1 MYLALLVI
9 FLQCSEL
16 YSQKRVFTFNTV
28 DIKVQPSVKVKN
40 GAPLS
45 ITCHADISK
54 STDFQLKHNFTFFKD
69 GKLVFMTVSDK
80 RDARYEIPVARS
92 SDTGDYECTVEAGG
106 KTKSS
111 NSLHVW
117 VTGMTKPILTAEKKE
132 VLEGEVVKLRC
143 ELPEEVPP
151 LYFFFR
157 KMKMN
162 STPKEKSVFESQRNF
177 SVVEFP
183 VEEGDNI
190 LQFDCFARR
199 NVKLEFESSE
209 HSKKTLV
216 TVREPFIKPTLNV
229 KPSSNITEGDRI
241 QIECSTV
248 VARMRDIEIILQK
261 NKTILNSVRDE
272 KLLKYSAVATLE
284 DSGEYQCKVEQGRA
298 SKTTKLNIVVSELFP
313 KPILA
318 ASVIK
323 LDENKEL
330 TLSCSINGFQKANF
344 SILRKNS
351 NADIWL
357 KNSKNLTMRV
367 NVNDTGS
374 YICKAEVKGIVKE
387 SKPVTINVYAP
398 VSKPTLSVVSGLPE
412 VVLGK
417 SLLLICRSVMGT
429 PPITFTFYKG
439 NKIKETVVNDTYA
452 TFLDENIGQND
463 KGGYRC
469 DAKNNHSSGMKTSNI
484 LNITVIVPI
493 KNASLGS
500 VPYGEVEDGSETV
513 FLCSVKEGSWPIRFR
528 IFRKTDREVLLF
540 EKNENAHRVVWR
552 REAMNRQDT
561 GTYYCMASNRANVD
575 VKSHPITISVILAAW
590 QKGVIAAFV
599 LILIAGAVTL
609 TLWWLLCKKKKAKGP
624 SMEMSGSALATNLPN
639 EKLTRQHNDGDY
651 YSGSGYIEDS
661 ENHMKSPDES
671 KGPDLESAEVEY
683 TEVEVSTLDP
693 HRGAFIRQ
701 TTKKKEKK
709 LILCQYIF
717 QLLYRRGLKQFIV
730 KSEKLIMCLHHTMI
744 LWKTGI
750 LDYKGILMLLRTVVS
765 KISWEKKTSQDGR
778 CCKCFKSSA
787 ALIYEFARLFFS
799 KFMSLRGTMEMF
811 LKHLMEK
818 ITNKNSHRK
827 VALETTDLGSHF

>member
-693 HRGAFIRQ
+693 HRAPVQKGTETVYSEIR
-701 TTKKKEKK
+701 KANN
-709 LILCQYIF
+709 
-717 QLLYRRGLKQFIV
+717 
-730 KSEKLIMCLHHTMI
+730 
-744 LWKTGI
+744 
-750 LDYKGILMLLRTVVS
+750 VS
-765 KISWEKKTSQDGR
+765 PSYYDSVENRHS
-778 CCKCFKSSA
+778 
-787 ALIYEFARLFFS
+787 RLQ
-799 KFMSLRGTMEMF
+799 GHPDAT
-811 LKHLMEK
+811 
-818 ITNKNSHRK
+818 
-827 VALETTDLGSHF
+827 

>member
-54 STDFQLKHNFTFFKD
+54 STDFQLKHNFTVFKD

-80 RDARYEIPVARS
+80 RDAHYEIPVARS

-624 SMEMSGSALATNLPN
+624 SMEMSGSALATNSPN

-661 ENHMKSPDES
+661 ENHMKSTDES

-693 HRGAFIRQ
+693 HRAPVQKGTETVYSEIR
-701 TTKKKEKK
+701 KANN
-709 LILCQYIF
+709 
-717 QLLYRRGLKQFIV
+717 
-730 KSEKLIMCLHHTMI
+730 
-744 LWKTGI
+744 
-750 LDYKGILMLLRTVVS
+750 VS
-765 KISWEKKTSQDGR
+765 PSYYDSVENRHS
-778 CCKCFKSSA
+778 
-787 ALIYEFARLFFS
+787 RLQ
-799 KFMSLRGTMEMF
+799 GHPDAT
-811 LKHLMEK
+811 
-818 ITNKNSHRK
+818 
-827 VALETTDLGSHF
+827 

>member
-671 KGPDLESAEVEY
+671 K
-683 TEVEVSTLDP
+683 
-693 HRGAFIRQ
+693 
-701 TTKKKEKK
+701 
-709 LILCQYIF
+709 
-717 QLLYRRGLKQFIV
+717 
-730 KSEKLIMCLHHTMI
+730 
-744 LWKTGI
+744 
-750 LDYKGILMLLRTVVS
+750 
-765 KISWEKKTSQDGR
+765 
-778 CCKCFKSSA
+778 
-787 ALIYEFARLFFS
+787 
-799 KFMSLRGTMEMF
+799 
-811 LKHLMEK
+811 
-818 ITNKNSHRK
+818 
-827 VALETTDLGSHF
+827 ETTRAS

>member
-16 YSQKRVFTFNTV
+16 YTQERVFTFNTV
-28 DIKVQPSVKVKN
+28 EIKVQPSVKVKN
-40 GAPLS
+40 GAPMS
-45 ITCHADISK
+45 IVCHADISK
-54 STDFQLKHNFTFFKD
+54 STDFQLKHNFTIFKD

-80 RDARYEIPVARS
+80 GDAQYEISMARS
-92 SDTGDYECTVEAGG
+92 SDTGEYECTVEAGG

-157 KMKMN
+157 KIKMN
-162 STPKEKSVFESQRNF
+162 STPKEKHVFEPYRNF
-177 SVVEFP
+177 SVVEFS

-190 LQFDCFARR
+190 LQFDCFGRR
-199 NVKLEFESSE
+199 NVKLEFETSE
-209 HSKKTLV
+209 HSNKTLV
-216 TVREPFIKPTLNV
+216 TVREPFIKPTLNA
-229 KPSSNITEGDRI
+229 KPSSNITEGDRV
-241 QIECSTV
+241 QFECSTV

-272 KLLKYSAVATLE
+272 KLLKYSAIATLE
-284 DSGEYQCKVEQGRA
+284 DSGEYLCKVEQGRA
-298 SKTTKLNIVVSELFP
+298 SKTTKLNVVVSELFP

-318 ASVIK
+318 ASMSK

-330 TLSCSINGFQKANF
+330 TLSCSISGFRKANF

-351 NADIWL
+351 NGDIWL
-357 KNSKNLTMRV
+357 KNSRNLTLRV

-387 SKPVTINVYAP
+387 SKPVRINVYAP

-417 SLLLICRSVMGT
+417 PLQLICRSVMGT

-439 NKIKETVVNDTYA
+439 NEVKKTVINDTYA
-452 TFLDENIGQND
+452 TFLDENIRQND
-463 KGGYRC
+463 KRGYKC
-469 DAKNNHSSGMKTSNI
+469 DARNNHSSGVKTSNI

-493 KNASLGS
+493 RNASLGS
-500 VPYGEVEDGSETV
+500 IPYGEVEDGSETA

-528 IFRKTDREVLLF
+528 IFRKTDHEVLLF
-540 EKNENAHRVVWR
+540 EKNENADRVLWR
-552 REAMNRQDT
+552 KAAMNRQDT
-561 GTYYCMASNRANVD
+561 GTYYCIASNRANVD
-575 VKSHPITISVILAAW
+575 VKSHPITISVILASW

-599 LILIAGAVTL
+599 LIPIAGAITL
-609 TLWWLLCKKKKAKGP
+609 ALWWFLCKKKKAKGP
-624 SMEMSGSALATNLPN
+624 SLEMSGSALPTNLTS
-639 EKLTRQHNDGDY
+639 EKMTRQHNDGDY

-661 ENHMKSPDES
+661 ENHLKSTDES

-693 HRGAFIRQ
+693 HRAPVQKGTETVYSEIRKANNDSVENRHSRIQ
-701 TTKKKEKK
+701 GHPDAT
-709 LILCQYIF
+709 
-717 QLLYRRGLKQFIV
+717 
-730 KSEKLIMCLHHTMI
+730 
-744 LWKTGI
+744 
-750 LDYKGILMLLRTVVS
+750 
-765 KISWEKKTSQDGR
+765 
-778 CCKCFKSSA
+778 
-787 ALIYEFARLFFS
+787 
-799 KFMSLRGTMEMF
+799 
-811 LKHLMEK
+811 
-818 ITNKNSHRK
+818 
-827 VALETTDLGSHF
+827 

>member
-671 KGPDLESAEVEY
+671 KVAAGSGP
-683 TEVEVSTLDP
+683 
-693 HRGAFIRQ
+693 
-701 TTKKKEKK
+701 
-709 LILCQYIF
+709 
-717 QLLYRRGLKQFIV
+717 QLK
-730 KSEKLIMCLHHTMI
+730 
-744 LWKTGI
+744 
-750 LDYKGILMLLRTVVS
+750 
-765 KISWEKKTSQDGR
+765 
-778 CCKCFKSSA
+778 
-787 ALIYEFARLFFS
+787 
-799 KFMSLRGTMEMF
+799 
-811 LKHLMEK
+811 
-818 ITNKNSHRK
+818 
-827 VALETTDLGSHF
+827 